1 MVVRP
6 LSRTSRTSRQLPEIP
21 AGAQGRR
28 SPSLNRQLSIETR
41 TITPDIHRARSL
53 SRHSSDRRPLGPRSP
68 SPLPP
73 RTPSPLP
80 SQALSPTLPSLT
92 PQAYVL
98 DPIPSFEADL
108 AHEATLVN
116 SSESPNQSP
125 GLPVTPRTPRIPR
138 SKRQPFEPTENLET
152 TPKADLP
159 VTPQTTGVV
168 IEPLSIKKKTS
179 VTSSTR
185 SSPPRSRPSSTQTV
199 RASPKSPKSPRGKR
213 GSVRKAPSDSSS
225 STPPALPA
233 LPVTGSSEEIAR
245 LVRRVETT
253 KEDVSVYADVCVH
266 SSLWP
271 GGVLQAS
278 CQANQVG
285 DGQIAFSDSRGRVSF
300 SHQVNGSLHACSVS
314 VRVARQGPPCHV

>member
-1 MVVRP
+1 MRP
-6 LSRTSRTSRQLPEIP
+6 LSRASRTSRQLPEIP

-28 SPSLNRQLSIETR
+28 SPSLNRQLSVETR

-80 SQALSPTLPSLT
+80 SRALSPTLPSLT
-92 PQAYVL
+92 PQAYML

-116 SSESPNQSP
+116 SSESPCP
-125 GLPVTPRTPRIPR
+125 PVTPRTPRIPR

-152 TPKADLP
+152 TPKADHTM
-159 VTPQTTGVV
+159 TPQTTSVV

-185 SSPPRSRPSSTQTV
+185 SSPPRSRPPSTQTI
-199 RASPKSPKSPRGKR
+199 RASPRSPKSPRGKR
-213 GSVRKAPSDSSS
+213 GSVRKAPSETSSA
-225 STPPALPA
+225 TPPPLPT
-233 LPVTGSSEEIAR
+233 LPVTASSEEIAR

-253 KEDVSVYADVCVH
+253 KEDVSVC
-266 SSLWP
+266 
-271 GGVLQAS
+271 
-278 CQANQVG
+278 ANKLL
-285 DGQIAFSDSRGRVSF
+285 FVS
-300 SHQVNGSLHACSVS
+300 H
-314 VRVARQGPPCHV
+314 RP